1 MAVDVAR
8 GDGEDYSAFHVWN
21 ITTNEIVA
29 EYQGKVAIDMYA
41 NMVHQAATRY
51 GTCLVVVES
60 NNIGFMLIDK
70 LKDLRY
76 NNLYYSKGDEFIDPL
91 IAENITG
98 ATPGFT
104 TSSKTRPLI
113 IAKME
118 EMIRNQLV
126 ITRSKRLFGEFKTF
140 VWKNGRPQAMRSK
153 HDDLVM
159 SFAIAC
165 WIRDAVYEESAYD
178 REKSEKMM
186 NAFFTDKRELNT
198 TIPGMIGH
206 LPVMKSGQASE
217 AKKQQQQYSWLY
229 KG

>member
-1 MAVDVAR
+1 
-8 GDGEDYSAFHVWN
+8 
-21 ITTNEIVA
+21 
-29 EYQGKVAIDMYA
+29 
-41 NMVHQAATRY
+41 
-51 GTCLVVVES
+51 
-60 NNIGFMLIDK
+60 
-70 LKDLRY
+70 
-76 NNLYYSKGDEFIDPL
+76 
-91 IAENITG
+91 
-98 ATPGFT
+98 
-104 TSSKTRPLI
+104 
-113 IAKME
+113 ME

-186 NAFFTDKRELNT
+186 NAFFTGKRELNT

-206 LPVMKSGQASE
+206 LPVMISGQASE

>member
-1 MAVDVAR
+1 
-8 GDGEDYSAFHVWN
+8 
-21 ITTNEIVA
+21 
-29 EYQGKVAIDMYA
+29 
-41 NMVHQAATRY
+41 
-51 GTCLVVVES
+51 
-60 NNIGFMLIDK
+60 

-76 NNLYYSKGDEFIDPL
+76 NNLYYSKGDGFIDPL
-91 IAENITG
+91 IAENTAG
-98 ATPGFT
+98 ATPGFS

-126 ITRSKRLFGEFKTF
+126 IVRSKRLFGEFKTF
-140 VWKNGRPQAMRSK
+140 IWKNGRPQAMRSK

-206 LPVMKSGQASE
+206 LPVIKSKQASE